1 MSVVIER
8 IDQLCK
14 GIPHGCLE
22 ADDVCVG
29 IFCFHIGAS
38 WVKFLHEDLQRL
50 LGEGLSCFCCGRHAT
65 VSVLAGGAAVGAAVS
80 AVTVVVV
87 DAVDVMTLRL
97 SMTLRLLGLPKD
109 RLTSSKMSSVADGV
123 LLVDESEA
131 STSYE
136 LPWIVGVMRLS
147 LLAVLLGGV

>member
-1 MSVVIER
+1 MK
-8 IDQLCK
+8 IDR
-14 GIPHGCLE
+14 P
-22 ADDVCVG
+22 
-29 IFCFHIGAS
+29 
-38 WVKFLHEDLQRL
+38 DLL
-50 LGEGLSCFCCGRHAT
+50 L
-65 VSVLAGGAAVGAAVS
+65 SVLLLLLS
-80 AVTVVVV
+80 V

>member
-1 MSVVIER
+1 MLVHPGSSFSMRTCSVSLVR
-8 IDQLCK
+8 
-14 GIPHGCLE
+14 
-22 ADDVCVG
+22 ACVDSVMVA
-29 IFCFHIGAS
+29 I
-38 WVKFLHEDLQRL
+38 L
-50 LGEGLSCFCCGRHAT
+50 LL
-65 VSVLAGGAAVGAAVS
+65 SVLLSVS
-80 AVTVVVV
+80 SLVVLLLSLLS

-97 SMTLRLLGLPKD
+97 SMTLRLLLGLPKD